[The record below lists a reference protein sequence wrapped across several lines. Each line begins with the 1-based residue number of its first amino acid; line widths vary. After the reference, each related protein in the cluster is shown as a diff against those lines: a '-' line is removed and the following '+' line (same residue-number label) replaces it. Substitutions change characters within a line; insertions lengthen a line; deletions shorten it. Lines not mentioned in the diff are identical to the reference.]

1 MEPGAARQRVRIAL
15 DSTYS
20 LDPSPTGVAV
30 YSRQLLAGLAAAH
43 PETVFLHCARPHRFL
58 RSLRAALPANCR
70 RRLLW
75 ESSRF
80 PGAALFHGLNQR
92 LPRARQR
99 RAVATFHDLFVLS
112 GDYSSPEFR
121 ARFAAQA
128 RQAAERADLLV
139 AVSRFTASQLTDL
152 LQVEPAR
159 IRVVPHGAGIAPR
172 PAAAEAPREKIIL
185 HVGAIQR
192 RKNVARLVEA
202 FERTAPGWR
211 LVLAGSAGYGAQE
224 ILARLAASPR
234 RGDIEW
240 TGYLS
245 AARLADLYRRA
256 GIFAF
261 PSLDEGFGMP
271 VLEAMAWGVPVIT
284 SHGSALE
291 EVAGEAALLVE
302 PRETDSIAAALEALA
317 GDPERRERLAAA
329 GRAHAARFSW
339 DAAVGGTWAVYQE
352 LV

>member
-1 MEPGAARQRVRIAL
+1 MRIAL

-20 LDPSPTGVAV
+20 LDPSPTGVSV
-30 YSRQLLAGLAAAH
+30 YSRQILAGLAAAH
-43 PETVFLHCARPHRFL
+43 PETEFLHCARPHRFW
-58 RSLRAALPANCR
+58 RSLGARLPANCR

-80 PGAALFHGLNQR
+80 PRAALFHGLNQR
-92 LPRARQR
+92 LPQARQR

-128 RQAAERADLLV
+128 RRAAERADLLV
-139 AVSRFTASQLTDL
+139 AVSHFTAAQLRDL
-152 LQVEPAR
+152 LHVEPAR
-159 IRVVPHGAGIAPR
+159 IRVVPHGAGTTLP
-172 PAAAEAPREKIIL
+172 PAAGDAPREKIVL

-211 LVLAGSAGYGAQE
+211 LVLAGSAGYGADE
-224 ILARLAASPR
+224 ILARVAASPR
-234 RGDIEW
+234 RADIEW
-240 TGYLS
+240 TGYVS
-245 AARLADLYRRA
+245 DARLADLYRRA

-284 SHGSALE
+284 SNGSALK

-302 PRETDSIAAALEALA
+302 ARETESIAAALEALA
-317 GDPERRERLAAA
+317 QDPSLRERLSALGRARAAA
-329 GRAHAARFSW
+329 FSW
-339 DAAVGGTWAVYQE
+339 DAAVRDTWAVYQE
-352 LV
+352 LLR

>member
-1 MEPGAARQRVRIAL
+1 MRIAL

-20 LDPSPTGVAV
+20 LDRAPSGVSV
-30 YSRQLLAGLAAAH
+30 YSRQILAGLAAAH
-43 PETVFLHCARPHRFL
+43 PETEFLHCARPHRFL
-58 RSLRAALPANCR
+58 RSLGARLPANCR

-80 PGAALFHGLNQR
+80 PRAALFHGLNQR
-92 LPRARQR
+92 LPQARQR

-128 RQAAERADLLV
+128 RRAAERADLLV
-139 AVSRFTASQLTDL
+139 AVSHFTAAQLRDL
-152 LQVEPAR
+152 LHVEGAR
-159 IRVVPHGAGIAPR
+159 IRVVPHGAGMTPR
-172 PAAAEAPREKIIL
+172 PAVEGAPREKIIL

-192 RKNVARLVEA
+192 RKNVARLIEA

-211 LVLAGSAGYGAQE
+211 LVLAGSAGYGADQ
-224 ILARLAASPR
+224 ILARAAASPR
-234 RGDIEW
+234 RGEIEC

-245 AARLADLYRRA
+245 DARLADLYRRA

-271 VLEAMAWGVPVIT
+271 VLEAMAWGLPVIT
-284 SHGSALE
+284 SNGSALK
-291 EVAGEAALLVE
+291 EVAGDAALLVE
-302 PRETDSIAAALEALA
+302 ARETESIAAALQALVE
-317 GDPERRERLAAA
+317 DPGLRDRLSTLGHARAAS
-329 GRAHAARFSW
+329 FSW
-339 DAAVGGTWAVYQE
+339 DAAVGGTWAVYRE
-352 LV
+352 LL